1 MPDSVRV
8 LMNVGL
14 PVYLLFVFGD
24 ISAYAADVA
33 GSKDHPVVSRY
44 AGSDILKYEAKDFDR
59 YTLSLG
65 ASRDKRRGPGEIN
78 AIEGRITRLNYRAP
92 AGRTSLEVFRNYEQ
106 SLRGAGFN
114 ILFQC
119 MDAQCG
125 NDFRFAVNP
134 PSLMH
139 YHGKDQKYLAA
150 KLARPDGDVYVMLY
164 TVAAYSIG
172 GENKNRAFTQ
182 LDVIEAKAMQSNLV
196 TVNADAIAR
205 EIANTGR
212 IALYG
217 IFFDSGKA
225 EVRPESKPAID
236 EIGALL
242 KRDTALKLLVVGHTD
257 SAGDFDYNLDLS
269 RRRAQAVV
277 QALTGQYGID
287 AVRLKAWGVGYAA
300 PVASNRSDNGRAKN
314 RRVELVGQ

>member
-1 MPDSVRV
+1 
-8 LMNVGL
+8 
-14 PVYLLFVFGD
+14 
-24 ISAYAADVA
+24 
-33 GSKDHPVVSRY
+33 
-44 AGSDILKYEAKDFDR
+44 
-59 YTLSLG
+59 
-65 ASRDKRRGPGEIN
+65 
-78 AIEGRITRLNYRAP
+78 
-92 AGRTSLEVFRNYEQ
+92 
-106 SLRGAGFN
+106 
-114 ILFQC
+114 
-119 MDAQCG
+119 
-125 NDFRFAVNP
+125 
-134 PSLMH
+134 MH